1 MHPNSK
7 QLTPFLYEIPATG
20 RMRVPLRIVA
30 SEKMLEAMKKD
41 RCIEQ
46 GMDMTT
52 LPGII
57 KHAVMMPDAHEGYGF
72 PVGGVAAIDVERGCI
87 SPGGIGYDIGCSV
100 SLLSSNLDR
109 EDVEPKIHQLLERM
123 FSRVPCGVGE
133 GGAVKLNFEELD
145 EILDAGMAWAI
156 KKNYANEDDRQ
167 ATEEYGCMRG
177 ADSSKIPQKA
187 KERGKNQLGTLGAG
201 NHFLEVQIVD
211 KIYEPETAEIFGID
225 HEGQICVMAHCGSRG
240 LGHQTCT
247 DYLRIAETHFPE
259 IAASLANRELAYLP
273 AKSEE
278 AKDYFSAMCAAA
290 NFAFVNH
297 RVICWNVRRTFAEV
311 FNDKVKLPL
320 VYHVAHNM
328 AKVEETGKDI
338 GKKGT
343 EGLKGMAFVHRKG
356 ATRALP
362 SGHPANPPRYMGTGH
377 PILIPGSMGTVS
389 YVLAGTEKA
398 VSETFA
404 STPHGAGRLLS
415 RHAANRKYCG
425 EKLKSELEHQNI
437 YIKSA
442 SWRGISEEAPG
453 AYKDVDEVVR
463 VAAEAGIGR
472 LVVRLKPFGV
482 IKG

>member
-7 QLTPFLYEIPATG
+7 RLGTAQAITPFLYKIPATG
-20 RMRVPLRIVA
+20 RMRVPLHIVA
-30 SEKMLEAMKKD
+30 SEKIFEQMKKD

-46 GMDMTT
+46 GMDMAT
-52 LPGII
+52 LPGVIE
-57 KHAVMMPDAHEGYGF
+57 HAVMMPDAHEGYGF
-72 PVGGVAAIDVERGCI
+72 PIGGVAAIDAEKGCI

-145 EILDAGMAWAI
+145 EILDTGMAWAI

-211 KIYEPETAEIFGID
+211 KIYEPKTAEIFGMY
-225 HEGQICVMAHCGSRG
+225 HEGQICVMVHCGSRG

-247 DYLRIAETHFPE
+247 DYLRIAETHFSE
-259 IAASLANRELAYLP
+259 IAAGLANRELAYLP
-273 AKSEE
+273 AKSDD
-278 AKDYFSAMCAAA
+278 AKDYFAAMCCAA

-311 FNDKVKLPL
+311 FNDKVKLSL

-328 AKVEETGKDI
+328 AKMEKTE
-338 GKKGT
+338 KGNKT
-343 EGLKGMAFVHRKG
+343 VFVHRKG

-362 SGHPANPPRYMGTGH
+362 PGHPSNPPRYMGTGH
-377 PILIPGSMGTVS
+377 PILIPGSMGTAS

-415 RHAANRKYCG
+415 RHAANRKYQG

-437 YIKSA
+437 YIKST